1 MKKAS
6 VHYNWL
12 RLIEVSGPFVS
23 ATALD
28 EAFPNGLDGLDKSV
42 KRQLSRYYDEWLE
55 AMETNSPYFEQLHEA
70 WCEAILRKGLEF
82 CENDLESANSYVAKD
97 DAGIGTFTAD
107 KVLKDDAGK
116 PLFFVKFLSPKVRP
130 GDRDV
135 SDDWKDSCIEKMTR
149 LCRMHDVRV
158 GLVTNG
164 EQWVLV
170 NAAPGG
176 SLSGSATWHARL
188 WFQEDET
195 LRAFISLLGFRRF
208 VGAPKKRLPYL
219 LDESL
224 KHLEEVTDTLG
235 KQVMAAVEVLLEG
248 FDRADL
254 DANRTL
260 LADVAPQELY
270 EASLTVM
277 MRLIFL
283 LCAEERGLMLL
294 GEKKYDDVYAVST
307 LRNKLEKDADRYGP
321 QVLERRFDAW
331 ARLLSV
337 FRAVFA
343 GIDHSQLKLAA
354 MGGSLFDPD
363 KYPFLEGRS
372 KGERWRIDNPPP
384 LPIDNRTVLHLLE
397 SLQVLNHKNGAIQ
410 LSFRSLDV
418 EQIGYIYEGLLEFT
432 AKKASET
439 LVGLKGDKSHLNPEI
454 ALSELESLAMDSKE
468 KLFARVKELTGRSAL
483 EREYTR
489 ETDESLMP
497 QLVKVCRGDES
508 LKSRIL
514 PYLNWIR
521 LSAWGEPVVYHKDS
535 FYVTEGTDRRSSG
548 THYTPKTLTEMIVRE
563 ALEPV
568 VYDGP
573 AKGTPRVEWK
583 LKSPAEL
590 LDLKVC
596 DPAMGSGAFLV
607 QACRYL
613 GDRLVESWAA
623 ADKDGKA
630 VASNGTVT
638 EFPPNDPMSN
648 LLDDRICEARRLVA
662 EKCLYGVDIN
672 PLAVELAKLSLWLV
686 TISKGRPFG
695 FLDHNLKS
703 GDSLLGVSDIKQLI
717 QFRMKPSS
725 APFGNLLTTK
735 IESAV
740 AEALVE
746 REAIRAGRSRD
757 IKDISLLQQ
766 HYRKSE
772 ELTRRI
778 KEYADFFIGEVLVAG
793 KPGKKNDAKLDAAA
807 MEGAD
812 LIDGD
817 TLNVVYLHNRTKA
830 NLAYDLPA
838 GQTAPRRPFHWAI
851 EFPEV
856 FAQGGFN
863 AIVGN
868 PPYVNAVT
876 LSSGDNKRS
885 ILKDFYQAWYKT
897 AKGSFDL
904 YIPFYERSLS
914 LIKNYGIVG
923 LLIPNKVLSIDY
935 AESLRALVLEIG
947 SVKTILDFSKG
958 HYFQA
963 SVYTVALISIKNVN
977 VDTLVRIPQSEI
989 VVKVSKQLLQ
999 SVPDHLWGFVIT
1011 GESDLFVRLLEN
1023 TVPLSS
1029 VAMASG
1035 TATVSEAYEIAP
1047 LIVENK
1053 SPNQDIPKGFVKFIV
1068 SGNIRGGYTT
1078 WGCDKVQ
1085 YLKHSYAKPIVQVS
1099 RLPTNRAKQA
1109 IQTKIAISGLASR
1122 PTAFFDEYGTYYPG
1136 KSTVIIT
1143 AGSKALL
1150 ARLTTLLNSK
1160 IGRIIYH
1167 AQYGSLSLQG
1177 GYMRFGPP
1185 QLNRFP
1191 IPAGF
1196 ELLSQELTDT
1206 ELCKLYGVSEDEID
1220 NANKKLDEEVNY
1232 A

>member
-1 MKKAS
+1 
-6 VHYNWL
+6 
-12 RLIEVSGPFVS
+12 
-23 ATALD
+23 
-28 EAFPNGLDGLDKSV
+28 
-42 KRQLSRYYDEWLE
+42 
-55 AMETNSPYFEQLHEA
+55 
-70 WCEAILRKGLEF
+70 
-82 CENDLESANSYVAKD
+82 
-97 DAGIGTFTAD
+97 
-107 KVLKDDAGK
+107 
-116 PLFFVKFLSPKVRP
+116 
-130 GDRDV
+130 
-135 SDDWKDSCIEKMTR
+135 
-149 LCRMHDVRV
+149 MHDVRV

-260 LADVAPQELY
+260 IADVAPQELY

-372 KGERWRIDNPPP
+372 KDERWRNDNPPP

-432 AKKASET
+432 VKKASET
-439 LVGLKGDKSHLNPEI
+439 LIGLKGDKSHLNPEI
-454 ALSELESLAMDSKE
+454 ALSEVESLAMDSKE

-497 QLVKVCRGDES
+497 QLIKVCRGDEL

-548 THYTPKTLTEMIVRE
+548 THYTPRALTEMIVRE

-573 AKGTPRVEWK
+573 AKGTPRAEWK
-583 LKSPAEL
+583 LKSPAKL

-613 GDRLVESWAA
+613 GDRIVESWAA
-623 ADKDGKA
+623 AEKDGKA

-717 QFRMKPSS
+717 QFRMKPSN

-740 AEALVE
+740 AEALKE

-757 IKDISLLQQ
+757 IKDVVLLQQ
-766 HYRKSE
+766 HYHKAE

-793 KPGKKNDAKLDAAA
+793 KPGKKTDAKLDAAA

-817 TLNVVYLHNRTKA
+817 TLNVVFLHNRTKA
-830 NLAYDLPA
+830 NLACDLPA

-856 FAQGGFN
+856 FAHGGFN

-868 PPYVNAVT
+868 PPFMGGQHITGNFGTVYRDYSVNYLAD
-876 LSSGDNKRS
+876 G
-885 ILKDFYQAWYKT
+885 
-897 AKGSFDL
+897 AKGSADL
-904 YIPFYERSLS
+904 VAYFYLRSYS
-914 LIKNYGIVG
+914 LLRTGGCFGLIACNTIAEGATRQVG
-923 LLIPNKVLSIDY
+923 LERMVKAGGAIYSSYPNMPWPGTAGVAISPVFMCRGAWHGMIHLGGESVEVISPFLSAQNEWTPQNLVANTNQSFQGSIVLGMGFTMSEKDARTLIEKDPKNADVLFPYLNGEDLNSDPLQRPSRWVINFFDWSIARAKEYEDIFPIVEEKVKPERERNKDKIAHDFWWRFLRSRSELYHAIGRGASFEKHPEGWSDNSDKMLRVLACSGVSKYLIFSQCPSDVVFSH
-935 AESLRALVLEIG
+935 ATFVFIIAQQF
-947 SVKTILDFSKG
+947 TILQSNIHESWARK
-958 HYFQA
+958 Q
-963 SVYTVALISIKNVN
+963 SSSLESRMRYTPATCYETFPFPLFPLPQLESIGEQLDAL
-977 VDTLVRIPQSEI
+977 RRQ
-989 VVKVSKQLLQ
+989 
-999 SVPDHLWGFVIT
+999 
-1011 GESDLFVRLLEN
+1011 
-1023 TVPLSS
+1023 
-1029 VAMASG
+1029 MM
-1035 TATVSEAYEIAP
+1035 
-1047 LIVENK
+1047 
-1053 SPNQDIPKGFVKFIV
+1053 
-1068 SGNIRGGYTT
+1068 
-1078 WGCDKVQ
+1078 
-1085 YLKHSYAKPIVQVS
+1085 VS
-1099 RLPTNRAKQA
+1099 RNIGLTALYNLFHNPAEKDAELEEMRKLHREIDEAVRDAYGWSDIDLGHGFHEVGYLPANDNVRYT
-1109 IQTKIAISGLASR
+1109 ISE
-1122 PTAFFDEYGTYYPG
+1122 P
-1136 KSTVIIT
+1136 
-1143 AGSKALL
+1143 
-1150 ARLTTLLNSK
+1150 ARIEILK
-1160 IGRIIYH
+1160 R
-1167 AQYGSLSLQG
+1167 LSA
-1177 GYMRFGPP
+1177 
-1185 QLNRFP
+1185 LNRQRWEEEEK
-1191 IPAGF
+1191 AG
-1196 ELLSQELTDT
+1196 LH
-1206 ELCKLYGVSEDEID
+1206 
-1220 NANKKLDEEVNY
+1220 KKGKK
-1232 A
+1232 